1 MQTGFYFLPVVGQ
14 KESGIMAE
22 QGSLKTPAAA
32 WTLHGEKDVK
42 AARRSFDMYIFEM
55 S

>member
-1 MQTGFYFLPVVGQ
+1 MQTGFYFLPMVGQ
-14 KESGIMAE
+14 KESGIMADKMAR
-22 QGSLKTPAAA
+22 LTMDIDR
-32 WTLHGEKDVK
+32 TLHGEKDVK